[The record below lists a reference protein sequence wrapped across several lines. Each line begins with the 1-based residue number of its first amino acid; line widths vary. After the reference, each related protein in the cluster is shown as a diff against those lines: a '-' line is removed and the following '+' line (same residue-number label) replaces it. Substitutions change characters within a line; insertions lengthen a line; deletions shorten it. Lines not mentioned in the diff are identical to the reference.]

1 MVENCTLNIFSPY
14 APQIGD
20 RDEEKDS
27 FWSNLEGD
35 IEKVPEDE
43 RCIVRG
49 DLNGYV
55 GQNNHVISHIYGGYG
70 CDERYAEGER
80 IDDFAV
86 SNDMVLANIFHKAAR
101 TSIYIYEGGGRSS

>member
-1 MVENCTLNIFSPY
+1 M
-14 APQIGD
+14 
-20 RDEEKDS
+20 
-27 FWSNLEGD
+27 
-35 IEKVPEDE
+35 
-43 RCIVRG
+43 
-49 DLNGYV
+49 
-55 GQNNHVISHIYGGYG
+55 ISHIYGGYG